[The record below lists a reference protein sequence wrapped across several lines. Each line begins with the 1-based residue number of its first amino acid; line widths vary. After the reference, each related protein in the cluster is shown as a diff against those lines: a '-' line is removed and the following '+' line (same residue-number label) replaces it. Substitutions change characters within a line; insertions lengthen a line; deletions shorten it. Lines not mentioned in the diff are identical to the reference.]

1 WSPTLGDTVGG
12 TLFRG
17 EGRELL
23 LSGIGGGYPALAG
36 KGEGEI
42 PPPPAES
49 GIPPGPSAAESR
61 ISHGG
66 APTAGPLEGEILLSA
81 LGGGWWAGLGR
92 GGPGGYCFPMSE
104 RMAARR
110 TAPSSRWVIVPS
122 AASGWRTSPTCR
134 TNAPWLA
141 YSPSAAIRSLR
152 QPSAVSTFSTPES
165 IPPMTTVSRG
175 SEQSPGSGS
184 SASTTVKVT
193 VPSAVLPAASV
204 AR

>member
-1 WSPTLGDTVGG
+1 GFLPAPCHREQDSSRPFVG
-12 TLFRG
+12 
-17 EGRELL
+17 
-23 LSGIGGGYPALAG
+23 
-36 KGEGEI
+36 
-42 PPPPAES
+42 
-49 GIPPGPSAAESR
+49 ESR

-134 TNAPWLA
+134 TNALWLA
-141 YSPSAAIRSLR
+141 YSPSAAIRSLS